1 MSCIV
6 YELFPNRTV
15 TYTFKKPNK
24 GRKSII
30 YSTNRKMF
38 GKTGFLA
45 LLASGMGE
53 TFEAGE
59 LSRSQVSNDLPEHV
73 QEF

>member
-1 MSCIV
+1 
-6 YELFPNRTV
+6 
-15 TYTFKKPNK
+15 
-24 GRKSII
+24 
-30 YSTNRKMF
+30 MF

-53 TFEAGE
+53 SFEARE
-59 LSRSQVSNDLPEHV
+59 LSRSQVSNDLPEDV